1 MRFST
6 SASGALSA
14 LMLSASSVHA
24 IDLDI
29 TSPDSIKSAASQI
42 AYGMVKWY
50 TGNNTGDVPGNLP
63 APYYWWEAGAMFGSL
78 VDYWYYTG
86 DTTYNAIT
94 TQALLFQVGPDNDYM
109 PPNQTKTEGNDDQ
122 AFWAMAAMSAAE
134 AKFPDP
140 PADKPSWLSLAQAV
154 FNLQANRW
162 DNSTCGGGLR
172 WQIFAFNNGY
182 NYKNTISNG
191 CFFNIAARLGKYTGN
206 STYTAWAETM
216 WNWVESVGLMNE
228 NYHFYDGSDD
238 TINCTQVNHIQWTY
252 NAGVFMLGAA
262 TMWNI
267 TGDDIWKTRTAG
279 IINGTSIFFSNTVPN
294 VMYEVA
300 CEPNGKCD
308 VDQRSFKAYL
318 VRWMAATTK
327 VAPWTHD
334 LIMPKLK
341 ASAQAAAKQCSGG
354 TDGKTCGLKWTT
366 NGVWDGNYGVGEQM
380 SALEVVQSLLIDQVS
395 GPVTNQT
402 GGTSKGNPSA
412 GSHGETS
419 PLTFSTIT
427 TGDKVGAGFLTT
439 LILIMILG
447 GAWWMVA

>member
-1 MRFST
+1 
-6 SASGALSA
+6 
-14 LMLSASSVHA
+14 
-24 IDLDI
+24 
-29 TSPDSIKSAASQI
+29 
-42 AYGMVKWY
+42 MVKWY
-50 TGNNTGDVPGNLP
+50 TGNHTGDVPGNLP

-78 VDYWYYTG
+78 IDYWYYTG
-86 DTTYNAIT
+86 DTTYNDIT
-94 TQALLFQVGPDNDYM
+94 TQAMLFQAGPNDDYM

-134 AKFPDP
+134 VKFPDP

-172 WQIFAFNNGY
+172 WQIFTFNNGY

-206 STYTAWAETM
+206 STYTNWAETM
-216 WNWVESVGLMNE
+216 WNWVESVGLMSE
-228 NYHFYDGSDD
+228 DYHFYDGSDD

-279 IINGTSIFFSNTVPN
+279 IINGTSIFFSNDVPN

-300 CEPNGKCD
+300 CEPNKKCD

-318 VRWMAATTK
+318 ARWMAATTK

-366 NGVWDGNYGVGEQM
+366 NGVWDGSYGVGEQM
-380 SALEVVQSLLIDQVS
+380 SALEVIQSLLIENVS
-395 GPVTNQT
+395 GPLTNQT

-412 GSHGETS
+412 GSHSETS
-419 PLTFSTIT
+419 PLTFSSIT

-439 LILIMILG
+439 IILITILG